1 VSFILDALKKSESE
15 RQRQASPGVA
25 DIASVSPRTQ
35 LPRWALV
42 LGFLLGINL
51 LLFIVYLV
59 RHDTT
64 PAASVAAPA
73 SAPGAATI
81 AAEPMASKPPVA
93 KPWSPLDTPV
103 DAPEIPVGEPL
114 PAAAMPV
121 PTPAPA
127 VSAPPPE
134 MLNNGDNTDE
144 AGLPTVNELTVAGR
158 QGLPELHLDI
168 HVYATRPGDR
178 FVFINMR
185 KYREGAA
192 LQEGPTVAQI
202 TRGGVVLQ
210 YHGLRFLLPRQ

>member
-1 VSFILDALKKSESE
+1 
-15 RQRQASPGVA
+15 
-25 DIASVSPRTQ
+25 
-35 LPRWALV
+35 V
-42 LGFLLGINL
+42 LGLLLGINL
-51 LLFIVYLV
+51 ILFVVYLV
-59 RHDTT
+59 RHDT
-64 PAASVAAPA
+64 ASPVTVAATA
-73 SAPGAATI
+73 SAPVTAPI
-81 AAEPMASKPPVA
+81 AVTPPALKPPTA
-93 KPWSPLDTPV
+93 KPWSPLDAPV

-114 PAAAMPV
+114 AAAA
-121 PTPAPA
+121 APA

-134 MLNNGDNTDE
+134 MVNNSDNTDE
-144 AGLPTVNELTVAGR
+144 AGLPTVNDLTIAGR

-185 KYREGAA
+185 KYREGSA

>member
-25 DIASVSPRTQ
+25 DIASVSPRAR
-35 LPRWALV
+35 LPLWALV

-51 LLFIVYLV
+51 LLFIVYLI
-59 RHDTT
+59 RHDTAPQPVT
-64 PAASVAAPA
+64 SAAPVSAPVAA
-73 SAPGAATI
+73 
-81 AAEPMASKPPVA
+81 A
-93 KPWSPLDTPV
+93 KPWSPLDAPV
-103 DAPEIPVGEPL
+103 DAPEIPVSEPQY
-114 PAAAMPV
+114 AAAAV
-121 PTPAPA
+121 ATPA

-134 MLNNGDNTDE
+134 IVSNSDNADE
-144 AGLPTVNELTVAGR
+144 AVLPTVNDLTVAGR

-168 HVYATRPGDR
+168 HVYATRPSDR

-202 TRGGVVLQ
+202 TRNGVVLQ
-210 YHGLRFLLPRQ
+210 YRGLRFLLPRQ

>member
-25 DIASVSPRTQ
+25 DIASVSPRTR
-35 LPRWALV
+35 LPLWALV

-51 LLFIVYLV
+51 LLFIVYLI

-64 PAASVAAPA
+64 PSASVAAPV
-73 SAPGAATI
+73 SAPVAATPVVRP
-81 AAEPMASKPPVA
+81 AVA

-114 PAAAMPV
+114 PAAAPPV
-121 PTPAPA
+121 VTAAPA

-134 MLNNGDNTDE
+134 MPNNSDNTDE
-144 AGLPTVNELTVAGR
+144 SGLPTVNDLTIAGR

-168 HVYATRPGDR
+168 HVYATRPSDR